1 MKSTT
6 VPIIRFEDAERA
18 ISWLCKAFGFQVF
31 LEVKGE
37 TEAIEH
43 ARLILEGNMVMLAS
57 SGRDGRFEEC
67 FKSPSVVRGITQ
79 CTSLIVSDP
88 DQIYK
93 TAVAEGAEIID
104 DIADFEF
111 GGRTFSCRDIE
122 SHVWVFTSHDPWNKF
137 W

>member
-1 MKSTT
+1 MQAEFPAIIEP
-6 VPIIRFEDAERA
+6 VPEGGYWA
-18 ISWLCKAFGFQVF
+18 ICP
-31 LEVKGE
+31 E
-37 TEAIEH
+37 
-43 ARLILEGNMVMLAS
+43 ILLALLPSMV
-57 SGRDGRFEEC
+57 G
-67 FKSPSVVRGITQ
+67 GITQ

-88 DQIYK
+88 DKIYR
-93 TAVAEGAEIID
+93 TALAAGAEIVD